1 MKIFDQRSA
10 FFLVIW
16 SLSALSGG
24 IFAQVPA
31 FTISSEMPEFGA
43 EQSTPRN
50 ITLRERRFTML
61 TYDSLPQRGR
71 IVIRRTAAPT
81 NATVT
86 LRMGVSYQI
95 GTRLLPEI
103 TTATVLLPNIYS
115 DGSSFTKKLPRT
127 ETAAS
132 IPINSL
138 QGDLEPIMLMNGF
151 IVGRVGTTYTGV
163 YNIAFAPNVTEA
175 SIVFTGRWSDQSFPN
190 NPGLQGQRVA
200 TVALLPGDGYT
211 VPPRVDASGRPL
223 FDDVSRI
230 TLDDPVNVPPT
241 LLPLGRQFC
250 QMLSISGVERLLPLE
265 SSQLDS
271 TGLPRSF
278 FYDDNYDQL
287 SYSLTNSA
295 PNALS
300 ASVRTPPEP
309 RGNAVPTLALAVN
322 NNARSTTANLTITA
336 RDNRGGAAETVCPPI
351 NIITSVLESQAAQ
364 PLSAIPNPAD
374 TKADIQFSLLEASNV
389 HIEVFSTLGEKVM
402 ESDEVWKSSGTHTI
416 ALDVSRLPMGVYPVR
431 VKAGRQVFSMI
442 MRVVR

>member
-1 MKIFDQRSA
+1 
-10 FFLVIW
+10 
-16 SLSALSGG
+16 
-24 IFAQVPA
+24 
-31 FTISSEMPEFGA
+31 
-43 EQSTPRN
+43 
-50 ITLRERRFTML
+50 
-61 TYDSLPQRGR
+61 
-71 IVIRRTAAPT
+71 
-81 NATVT
+81 
-86 LRMGVSYQI
+86 
-95 GTRLLPEI
+95 
-103 TTATVLLPNIYS
+103 
-115 DGSSFTKKLPRT
+115 
-127 ETAAS
+127 
-132 IPINSL
+132 
-138 QGDLEPIMLMNGF
+138 
-151 IVGRVGTTYTGV
+151 
-163 YNIAFAPNVTEA
+163 
-175 SIVFTGRWSDQSFPN
+175 
-190 NPGLQGQRVA
+190 
-200 TVALLPGDGYT
+200 
-211 VPPRVDASGRPL
+211 
-223 FDDVSRI
+223 
-230 TLDDPVNVPPT
+230 
-241 LLPLGRQFC
+241 
-250 QMLSISGVERLLPLE
+250 MLSISGVERLLPLE
-265 SSQLDS
+265 SAQLDS

-309 RGNAVPTLALAVN
+309 RGNALPVLALAVN